1 MSNPIKPSIRTEW
14 FSLCLLILA
23 FASALYFYQNFP
35 AQVPSHWNIR
45 GEVDAYSGPF
55 GAAFLVPLMMVGMYL
70 MFLFL
75 PYLDPKKDQ
84 YGEFAK
90 VYHNFKDLILVFLFI
105 LQFLTGINGLGYT
118 MNIGFLVP
126 IMVGALFMV
135 LGFLLQNVKMNWFL
149 GIRTPWTMSSETV
162 WNKTHKLSSPV
173 LMVAGLL
180 MAVTA
185 FVPERAKI
193 VLFILSI
200 ALIILALPIYSYI
213 LYAQEKKLKK

>member
-1 MSNPIKPSIRTEW
+1 MSNPIKLSIKTEW
-14 FSLCLLILA
+14 FALCLLLISFVSA
-23 FASALYFYQNFP
+23 FYFYQNFP

-45 GEVDAYSGPF
+45 GEVDSFSGPF
-55 GAAFLVPLMMVGMYL
+55 TAAFLVPLMMIGMYL
-70 MFLFL
+70 MFIFL

-105 LQFLTGINGLGYT
+105 LYFLTGINGLGYT

-126 IMVGALFMV
+126 IMVGVLFMI
-135 LGFLLQNVKMNWFL
+135 LGFLLQNIKMNWFL

-162 WNKTHKLSSPV
+162 WKKTHQLSSPV

-180 MAVTA
+180 MAATA
-185 FVPERAKI
+185 FVSEKAKI
-193 VLFILSI
+193 VLFIFSI
-200 ALIILALPIYSYI
+200 AIIIFTLPIYSYV
-213 LYAQEKKLKK
+213 LYAREKKFKK